1 MTTVRDKLELK
12 LQDFHEIASDFVH
25 TSDMEVSKIKCNID
39 LKFSVQSARIR
50 VGVENLMK
58 KAFANLKDD
67 LSGSNCPLNGMKEQ
81 VRHQLVDDHF
91 LFMCGDLNL
100 KGAGMERVWQE
111 EDQLRIIS
119 MEKVDDVRGGFD
131 RLACCIKAVRDSM
144 KSESP
149 KDEEALRKLHGIWL
163 LRSRKTW
170 KRTGWK
176 RKIGKK

>member
-1 MTTVRDKLELK
+1 
-12 LQDFHEIASDFVH
+12 
-25 TSDMEVSKIKCNID
+25 MEVSKIKGSID
-39 LKFSVQSARIR
+39 LKCPIHSACIR

-67 LSGSNCPLNGMKEQ
+67 LSGSNCLLTGMKEQ
-81 VRHQLVDDHF
+81 VRHQLAVDHF
-91 LFMCGDLNL
+91 LFMCGDPNL

-119 MEKVDDVRGGFD
+119 MEKVGDVREGFD
-131 RLACCIKAVRDSM
+131 RLACGIKAVRDSM
-144 KSESP
+144 KSDFR
-149 KDEEALRKLHGIWL
+149 KDFMLDTKL

-170 KRTGWK
+170 TRTGWK